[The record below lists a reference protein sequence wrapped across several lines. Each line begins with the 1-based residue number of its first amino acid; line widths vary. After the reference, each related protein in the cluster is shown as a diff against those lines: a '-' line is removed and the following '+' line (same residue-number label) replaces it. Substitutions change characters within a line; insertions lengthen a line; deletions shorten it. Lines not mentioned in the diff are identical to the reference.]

1 MQITILSVAAK
12 PQQFFKGKK
21 ILKKS
26 VSLSSL
32 RYLNFEVSEG
42 KVPMLVRVVFETRV
56 KNPPQQETKR
66 KKRSERRRGVVAGML
81 STLCGSMMCC
91 LLGQRHPW
99 DRDFLGGASWQEAAF
114 FAGLPARGGGERT
127 SWCHSVEWRGLL
139 CSLSPCKVPCQRAL
153 LQSRQAEGVRVS
165 SRRLTAGR
173 LGTAWAHIPHSLML
187 GRQPGRGTSPL
198 LQPRLP
204 LLPQGPLGHAASK
217 VAGEEDGEI
226 PVIKSWKLI

>member
-99 DRDFLGGASWQEAAF
+99 DRDFLGGAS
-114 FAGLPARGGGERT
+114 
-127 SWCHSVEWRGLL
+127 
-139 CSLSPCKVPCQRAL
+139 
-153 LQSRQAEGVRVS
+153 
-165 SRRLTAGR
+165 
-173 LGTAWAHIPHSLML
+173 
-187 GRQPGRGTSPL
+187 
-198 LQPRLP
+198 
-204 LLPQGPLGHAASK
+204 
-217 VAGEEDGEI
+217 
-226 PVIKSWKLI
+226 

>member
-21 ILKKS
+21 NLKKS

-32 RYLNFEVSEG
+32 KYLNFEVSEG
-42 KVPMLVRVVFETRV
+42 KVPMLVHVVFETRV

-99 DRDFLGGASWQEAAF
+99 DRDFLGGAS
-114 FAGLPARGGGERT
+114 
-127 SWCHSVEWRGLL
+127 
-139 CSLSPCKVPCQRAL
+139 
-153 LQSRQAEGVRVS
+153 
-165 SRRLTAGR
+165 
-173 LGTAWAHIPHSLML
+173 
-187 GRQPGRGTSPL
+187 
-198 LQPRLP
+198 
-204 LLPQGPLGHAASK
+204 
-217 VAGEEDGEI
+217 
-226 PVIKSWKLI
+226 